1 MAKPERELRVLPVLT
16 GCFVA
21 VLLLTPP
28 LDSKFI
34 ALGPLAVPAATLL
47 FPIAFI
53 LNDVL
58 TEVYGYERSRRVIWT
73 GMACQILAALSFWI
87 VGALPGAPFWH
98 NQQAY
103 STILGVVP
111 RIALASLTA
120 YLSGEFAN
128 SFVLS
133 RMKYSQHGRRGVA
146 QGWRFVA
153 STLIGE
159 ALDSV
164 VFMLGAFVGV
174 LSVPELLTSMF
185 TIYLLK
191 VAVEVIALPGS
202 IRLANWLKR
211 VEGFDQLDDPA
222 ATRYNPFKLGV
233 SGAG

>member
-1 MAKPERELRVLPVLT
+1 MATRERELRLLPVCT
-16 GCFVA
+16 GFFIA

-34 ALGPLAVPAATLL
+34 ALGPLAVPGATLL

-58 TEVYGYERSRRVIWT
+58 TEVYGYARSRRVIWT
-73 GMACQILAALSFWI
+73 GMACQVLAAGSFWL
-87 VGALPGAPFWH
+87 VGRMPSAPFWH
-98 NQQAY
+98 HEQAY

-120 YLSGEFAN
+120 YLAGEFAN

-133 RMKYSQHGRRGVA
+133 RMKYAQRGRLGLSQS
-146 QGWRFVA
+146 WRFLA
-153 STLIGE
+153 STLVGE
-159 ALDSV
+159 AVDSV
-164 VFMLGAFVGV
+164 VFTTGAFLGV
-174 LSVPELLTSMF
+174 LPSRELLATIL
-185 TIYLLK
+185 TIYLIK
-191 VAVEVIALPGS
+191 VAVEALALPGS
-202 IRLANWLKR
+202 TRLANWLKR
-211 VEGFDQLDDPA
+211 VEAFDQLDDPT